1 MVHAGP
7 ARPRKWRGTDLF
19 RSKSVDLEWIWVLP
33 LGAGR
38 LERPN
43 GHIEQERPARASV
56 AMPRLVS
63 PLTRNA
69 GTKVC
74 AKLAAQRKSL
84 ARSCSVPPSGS
95 DHMLSKPV
103 DSSMSSGAL
112 WGL

>member
-43 GHIEQERPARASV
+43 GHLEQQRPCASICGYAEARITS
-56 AMPRLVS
+56 R
-63 PLTRNA
+63 TQWRH
-69 GTKVC
+69 
-74 AKLAAQRKSL
+74 KSL
-84 ARSCSVPPSGS
+84 RELVHERAQQR
-95 DHMLSKPV
+95 
-103 DSSMSSGAL
+103 
-112 WGL
+112 